1 MYFSSNTLYD
11 TADSFVKDG
20 GRFLFIDEVH
30 KYPGWSREL
39 KAIYDAF
46 PDLHVLSAATV
57 WEISSD
63 TWRRPG

>member
-39 KAIYDAF
+39 KAM
-46 PDLHVLSAATV
+46 
-57 WEISSD
+57 EIESLVRGAREES
-63 TWRRPG
+63 